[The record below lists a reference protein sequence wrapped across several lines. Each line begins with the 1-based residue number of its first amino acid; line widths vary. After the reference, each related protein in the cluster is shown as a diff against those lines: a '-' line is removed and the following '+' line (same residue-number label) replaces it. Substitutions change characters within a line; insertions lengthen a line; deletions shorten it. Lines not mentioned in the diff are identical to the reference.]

1 MVTENQG
8 GRLNSKSSRAIH
20 RLSFTIF
27 YHFFKIEKSKLFFK
41 FYGYF
46 IFLKVEFPHVPVLA
60 HMVHGLGAVISYFL
74 DYDKS
79 VNTKNACSV
88 YICIS
93 GSIRLVDACASFLFQ
108 SLLAVLQY
116 PLDFS
121 QCLKLLSK
129 LFVYCYQTSSFQ
141 Q

>member
-1 MVTENQG
+1 MADLTQKVHGLYTDWV
-8 GRLNSKSSRAIH
+8 LLFFI
-20 RLSFTIF
+20 IF
-27 YHFFKIEKSKLFFK
+27 SKLK
-41 FYGYF
+41 KVNYF
-46 IFLKVEFPHVPVLA
+46 SNFMVISSFWNSAEFPHVPVLA

-93 GSIRLVDACASFLFQ
+93 GSIRLVDAYASFLFQ

-141 Q
+141 QWLVP